1 MQENKVFEN
10 TAREQQA
17 FERFRFMRRA
27 TEVLLQYF
35 DKGFKNSEAISTIL
49 KMNGYNV
56 SERQIL
62 DYWNFRH
69 RDEEITNA
77 LEICLE
83 RLKRE

>member
-1 MQENKVFEN
+1 MKEIGIFEN

-17 FERFRFMRRA
+17 FERFLFMKRA
-27 TEVLLQYF
+27 TGVLLQYF

-62 DYWNFRH
+62 DYWNFRL

-83 RLKRE
+83 RLKHE